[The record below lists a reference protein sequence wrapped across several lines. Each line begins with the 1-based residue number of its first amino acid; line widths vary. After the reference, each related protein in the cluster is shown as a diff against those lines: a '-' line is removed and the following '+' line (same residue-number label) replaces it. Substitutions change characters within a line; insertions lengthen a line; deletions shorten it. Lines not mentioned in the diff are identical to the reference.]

1 MECSRI
7 KEESD
12 SMRIDAYHQVSQIY
26 GAGKVKKTKPGM
38 VNVSTTTDEVTFS
51 SIGRDMQTAKTAL
64 KQVPDVREDKVAA
77 LKAQIQNGT
86 YSVSGESFAEKLL
99 SAYESRGF

>member
-1 MECSRI
+1 
-7 KEESD
+7 
-12 SMRIDAYHQVSQIY
+12 
-26 GAGKVKKTKPGM
+26 
-38 VNVSTTTDEVTFS
+38 
-51 SIGRDMQTAKTAL
+51 MQTAKTAL
-64 KQVPDVREDKVAA
+64 KQVPDVREEKVAA